1 MPEQT
6 AKDNSEKTGAPPEL
20 PLAKTLLEIGP
31 LVVFFIANSQA
42 GIFWGTGIFMVATAV
57 ALAVSRTMFGR
68 LPIMPL
74 VSGFFVLTFGGLT
87 LLLQDEL
94 FIKLKPTIVNLL
106 FASALFGGLYFNY
119 PIFKVLFGEV
129 FNLRDQGWRILT
141 FRWATFF
148 VFLAILNEIVWRS
161 FSTSFWISFKAWGI
175 IPITLVFAVCQI
187 GLLKRYEDG
196 ISASAPEG
204 ARPVEK

>member
-1 MPEQT
+1 MPEHA
-6 AKDNSEKTGAPPEL
+6 AKQAAEKTSAPPEL

-42 GIFWGTGIFMVATAV
+42 GIFWGTAIFMVATAV

-74 VSGFFVLTFGGLT
+74 VSGFFVLAFGGLT
-87 LLLQDEL
+87 LILQDEL

-106 FASALFGGLYFNY
+106 FATALFGGLYFNY

-129 FNLRDQGWRILT
+129 FSLRDQGWRILT

-148 VFLAILNEIVWRS
+148 LFLAALNEIVWRS

-175 IPITLVFAVCQI
+175 IPITMIFAVCQI
-187 GLLKRYEDG
+187 GVLKRYEDAH
-196 ISASAPEG
+196 SSG
-204 ARPVEK
+204 AADGVHPVEK